1 MNEDIMLLMEALLF
15 SLWKQ
20 QLLTKAEM
28 DYALSTIVKNKK
40 NIGNIGVKDNN
51 GKRI

>member
-28 DYALSTIVKNKK
+28 DYTLSIIIKWKK
-40 NIGNIGVKDNN
+40 DIGNTEVKDDN